1 MSDIF
6 NNIFKNE
13 KNKMIFISCIIFF
26 IAILS
31 ISNTGMWYDEIC
43 RVFDPITGNLA
54 NTIKTS
60 LSFAQPGY
68 MLFMHLWERITFGT
82 QIEFFIRCS
91 NLVFVPIA
99 IFYAYKIAKAKKW
112 SLWTILLFFIH
123 PIFVYYMNEATPYII
138 VYALSLAYTYYVF
151 FSEDFNSTKNIF
163 IINLIYLLGVFV
175 HFMFGFIIIPY
186 IVMCLLTNY
195 KDKKMIFKHIKILLL
210 FSIIY
215 LPLLILYLLNL
226 VHVTTGFSIKN
237 PAYVLYGFIGMAG
250 IGLSRNDLRAF
261 KLSKITGP
269 QIIALVLMSIA
280 CISLLYFIIK
290 KLKTIL
296 KEEKNYLICLL
307 SFFVIVFTIAFI
319 IQFGMWERHC
329 LTIFPLFMV
338 IFIDTLYLIKD
349 KKSSLWLLLY
359 IAIIIFSSINIRY
372 NYYYQCDDYKGVYN
386 YIKESNIDSYYLLS
400 NFSIKL
406 YNVESLVPEQYYI
419 DGTSLE
425 DQDIID
431 EFSNRE
437 KIILILFEKCSSKK
451 LYDYFDNNDSY
462 NVNSNYNSFKII
474 THTHN

>member
-175 HFMFGFIIIPY
+175 HFMFGFII
-186 IVMCLLTNY
+186 TN
-195 KDKKMIFKHIKILLL
+195 F
-210 FSIIY
+210 
-215 LPLLILYLLNL
+215 
-226 VHVTTGFSIKN
+226 
-237 PAYVLYGFIGMAG
+237 
-250 IGLSRNDLRAF
+250 
-261 KLSKITGP
+261 
-269 QIIALVLMSIA
+269 
-280 CISLLYFIIK
+280 
-290 KLKTIL
+290 
-296 KEEKNYLICLL
+296 
-307 SFFVIVFTIAFI
+307 
-319 IQFGMWERHC
+319 
-329 LTIFPLFMV
+329 
-338 IFIDTLYLIKD
+338 IFI
-349 KKSSLWLLLY
+349 
-359 IAIIIFSSINIRY
+359 
-372 NYYYQCDDYKGVYN
+372 
-386 YIKESNIDSYYLLS
+386 
-400 NFSIKL
+400 
-406 YNVESLVPEQYYI
+406 
-419 DGTSLE
+419 
-425 DQDIID
+425 
-431 EFSNRE
+431 
-437 KIILILFEKCSSKK
+437 
-451 LYDYFDNNDSY
+451 
-462 NVNSNYNSFKII
+462 
-474 THTHN
+474 